1 MKPRV
6 PIPSTLRNWLDEI
19 ATGYHDAKETMP
31 FAKLVDHEMTEK
43 DIFQFAPL
51 ICLKLRGLPQTKR
64 LQKRA
69 TEAALSTYVATE
81 SNNPGVFSNP
91 HVSFALAYLASH
103 YGLDLVTENQII
115 EIMDFVAQEQRLLA
129 EKIAMLGS

>member
-19 ATGYHDAKETMP
+19 ATGYHDAKETRP
-31 FAKLVDHEMTEK
+31 FAKLVDHEMAEK
-43 DIFQFAPL
+43 DLFQFAPL
-51 ICLKLRGLPQTKR
+51 ICSKLRGLPQTKR

-91 HVSFALAYLASH
+91 HVSFALAVLA
-103 YGLDLVTENQII
+103 T
-115 EIMDFVAQEQRLLA
+115 
-129 EKIAMLGS
+129 